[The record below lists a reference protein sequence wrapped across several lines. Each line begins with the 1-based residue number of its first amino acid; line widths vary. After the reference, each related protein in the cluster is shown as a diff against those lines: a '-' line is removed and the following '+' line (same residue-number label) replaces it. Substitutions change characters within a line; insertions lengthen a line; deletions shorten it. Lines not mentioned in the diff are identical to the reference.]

1 MREGTK
7 VCSFCYCWSSCLL
20 LHDLL
25 TFVYLTDIVTIVLA
39 VSLSHF
45 LLHIHNTAIGHAH
58 CLDAVVHGNRIPLNN
73 DTMYQCVTVSMC
85 HCINVPLISN
95 RHSITLQWLHVE
107 FTVNCMWY
115 NYHLLVTA
123 PAPSHPYSTWVTYT
137 VCGLWTSQDSSCQQA
152 NFEKVTCNYIMLQC
166 LTRTLHNDAISLP
179 KEQDWVWSILLQ
191 HLQHRGL
198 HVPVVSLT
206 GVVQNTGLSTVGRRC
221 EQQ

>member
-73 DTMYQCVTVSMC
+73 DTMYQCATVV
-85 HCINVPLISN
+85 NVPL
-95 RHSITLQWLHVE
+95 
-107 FTVNCMWY
+107 Y
-115 NYHLLVTA
+115 
-123 PAPSHPYSTWVTYT
+123 
-137 VCGLWTSQDSSCQQA
+137 
-152 NFEKVTCNYIMLQC
+152 QC
-166 LTRTLHNDAISLP
+166 AT
-179 KEQDWVWSILLQ
+179 
-191 HLQHRGL
+191 HLQSSFYHIAMA
-198 HVPVVSLT
+198 P
-206 GVVQNTGLSTVGRRC
+206 C
-221 EQQ
+221 